1 MTVASPSSLYADLD
15 VEVELDAPLGGRTWY
30 GVGGAADIL
39 VRPLTLDALVTLAQR
54 CRRDGIPLRVL
65 GSGANLLVD
74 DEGVDGVVVS
84 LSTPVFKAVEFN
96 ADGQVERMRVWGGAQ
111 LEPLIHRC
119 AKMGLRGIEQ
129 MSGIPATLGGAIRM
143 NAGGKFGAIGDVVDA
158 VALLDEAGELRVYTS
173 DELRFGYR
181 ETNIPAGT
189 VVWAALRVSEDDP
202 VKCRERVMEIFKYK
216 KSTQPMGA
224 ASAGCMFRNP
234 LLADGTRESAGRL
247 IDLAGLKGLRVGS
260 ALVSETH
267 GNFLAFDRPAGTG
280 GARTDDMRR
289 LVEQVQVAVEKRFGV
304 RLATEVVHWRRGGLA
319 AQDPRGVGGGFP

>member
-1 MTVASPSSLYADLD
+1 
-15 VEVELDAPLGGRTWY
+15 
-30 GVGGAADIL
+30 
-39 VRPLTLDALVTLAQR
+39 
-54 CRRDGIPLRVL
+54 
-65 GSGANLLVD
+65 
-74 DEGVDGVVVS
+74 
-84 LSTPVFKAVEFN
+84 
-96 ADGQVERMRVWGGAQ
+96 
-111 LEPLIHRC
+111 
-119 AKMGLRGIEQ
+119 
-129 MSGIPATLGGAIRM
+129 
-143 NAGGKFGAIGDVVDA
+143 
-158 VALLDEAGELRVYTS
+158 
-173 DELRFGYR
+173 
-181 ETNIPAGT
+181 
-189 VVWAALRVSEDDP
+189 
-202 VKCRERVMEIFKYK
+202 
-216 KSTQPMGA
+216 MGA